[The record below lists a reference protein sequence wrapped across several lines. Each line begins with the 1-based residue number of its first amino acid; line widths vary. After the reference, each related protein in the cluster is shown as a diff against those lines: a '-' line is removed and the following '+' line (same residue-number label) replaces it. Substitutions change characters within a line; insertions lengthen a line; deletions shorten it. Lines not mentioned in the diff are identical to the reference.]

1 MSSEESMS
9 VLWLK
14 VILFLTF
21 NCHTD
26 DDSFKSDLFI
36 STFFFSFFFFISF
49 PFLINEV
56 LKVRKLKV

>member
-26 DDSFKSDLFI
+26 DDSFKNDLFI
-36 STFFFSFFFFISF
+36 STFFFFFFISF